1 MALMEVNFFSKALMR
16 PVTMNV
22 ILPADKVFFGEETE
36 EENKPFKT
44 LYLLHGVM
52 GNYTDWVTGTCIKR
66 WAEEKNLAVVMPSG
80 ANMFYMDHPNANEN
94 YSEFIGKELVKI
106 TRRMFPLSHKKED
119 TFIAGLSMGGY
130 GAIRNGLKYHDTFG
144 YIAGLSSAVI
154 LEKMGT
160 ADDSSPM
167 FFEKKSFLESVFGDL
182 SRIKDCEINPEW
194 IAENMKKD
202 GIPFPHMYLACGLDG
217 EAMDYLVNKFN
228 EENTDGIT
236 VEAVYQGEYDDTIN
250 KLKSAQIGNMGADLV
265 QIYDIGTR
273 FMIDSGWVI
282 PMQELIN
289 ADGYDISQ
297 IEPNIAAY
305 YTVNNELYSMPFNSS
320 TPILYYN
327 KDMFEKAG
335 ITEVPT
341 SLEGILAIGDDLK
354 TKGGAGE
361 PLALSIY
368 GWYFEQWLCK
378 QGLSYADNGN
388 GRDAA
393 ATAVEFDSNGGALN
407 ILNEWKAL
415 NDADVAP
422 NVGRDGSDTA
432 TTDFTSGK
440 AAITLGST
448 ASLKQILQDVNG
460 SFEVGTA
467 YFPTIKDGD
476 EGGVSI
482 GGASLWALNN
492 NDDMKA
498 AATWKFIKFL
508 ISPESQAYWNAETG
522 YFPVTRAA
530 DEEQTFKDNVAQYP
544 QFQTAIDQLHD
555 SKPQYAGALLS
566 VFPEARQIV
575 ETEIENMINGN
586 ETPEKAVESMA
597 SQINSSI
604 EDYNLVNE

>member
-1 MALMEVNFFSKALMR
+1 MKKKVIASILAASMAAMALTGCGGGKTTSEAQGATTDETTASTEAGS
-16 PVTMNV
+16 T
-22 ILPADKVFFGEETE
+22 ADGAEAPDLNQDTK
-36 EENKPFKT
+36 
-44 LYLLHGVM
+44 
-52 GNYTDWVTGTCIKR
+52 GTT
-66 WAEEKNLAVVMPSG
+66 
-80 ANMFYMDHPNANEN
+80 
-94 YSEFIGKELVKI
+94 I
-106 TRRMFPLSHKKED
+106 TFWH
-119 TFIAGLSMGGY
+119 SMGGV
-130 GAIRNGLKYHDTFG
+130 N
-144 YIAGLSSAVI
+144 
-154 LEKMGT
+154 
-160 ADDSSPM
+160 
-167 FFEKKSFLESVFGDL
+167 
-182 SRIKDCEINPEW
+182 
-194 IAENMKKD
+194 
-202 GIPFPHMYLACGLDG
+202 G

-422 NVGRDGSDTA
+422 NVGRAGSDTA
-432 TTDFTSGK
+432 TTD
-440 AAITLGST
+440 
-448 ASLKQILQDVNG
+448 
-460 SFEVGTA
+460 
-467 YFPTIKDGD
+467 
-476 EGGVSI
+476 
-482 GGASLWALNN
+482 
-492 NDDMKA
+492 
-498 AATWKFIKFL
+498 
-508 ISPESQAYWNAETG
+508 
-522 YFPVTRAA
+522 
-530 DEEQTFKDNVAQYP
+530 
-544 QFQTAIDQLHD
+544 
-555 SKPQYAGALLS
+555 LL
-566 VFPEARQIV
+566 
-575 ETEIENMINGN
+575 
-586 ETPEKAVESMA
+586 PEKQRSPLA
-597 SQINSSI
+597 
-604 EDYNLVNE
+604 LPHL